1 MAIFPLLPALGWI
14 SSTILGP
21 VYVLYYGND
30 CAPLESHIRHR
41 KTVLYLCFPFSS
53 QFSCHHSPPFSFE
66 QIATFKAS
74 LLHFHFVLLAI
85 PPFSPGKPKIKSK
98 SLLRAHS
105 DTKASLIGT
114 FMALSPHF
122 FVFVHTC
129 MRFSSADNVWFT
141 HREKPFSRFHIFWTM
156 CRFCRSFG
164 IFRSEYLHRTIL
176 TPANLDG
183 FQWNLRSPRRV
194 TLPKYNFFW

>member
-30 CAPLESHIRHR
+30 CAPLGSHIRHR
-41 KTVLYLCFPFSS
+41 KTVFYLCFPFSS

-114 FMALSPHF
+114 FMGLPPISLYSYIHACVSRQRIMSDSRTEKSLSVDFTYSEQCVDFADLSEF
-122 FVFVHTC
+122 FDRNIC
-129 MRFSSADNVWFT
+129 I
-141 HREKPFSRFHIFWTM
+141 E
-156 CRFCRSFG
+156 RS
-164 IFRSEYLHRTIL
+164 
-176 TPANLDG
+176 
-183 FQWNLRSPRRV
+183 
-194 TLPKYNFFW
+194 